1 MKTDELIAMLARG
14 ADAPEPS
21 DWRKNWKLRLALA
34 LGVGF
39 VVATLL
45 GIVFLHIRPDIGVN
59 IDSVLLKAA
68 FAAMIAVLSLP
79 LALRL
84 MRPGQDLGWR
94 AGAALAFMII
104 AIIIGLVS
112 LAGAAPQQRL
122 AKLMGGGFPWCV
134 ALVPLLAAPTAAMLV
149 WLMRGFAPTNLALA
163 GAAIGGVAGGVGA
176 MAYAMYCPVDS
187 VAFVTIWYSVAIAL
201 CAALGSL
208 IASRFLRW

>member
-1 MKTDELIAMLARG
+1 M
-14 ADAPEPS
+14 
-21 DWRKNWKLRLALA
+21 
-34 LGVGF
+34 
-39 VVATLL
+39 
-45 GIVFLHIRPDIGVN
+45 RPDIGVN
-59 IDSVLLKAA
+59 IDAVLMKAA
-68 FAAMIAVLSLP
+68 FSAMIAVLSLP

-84 MRPGQDLGWR
+84 MRPGQALGWR
-94 AGAALAFMII
+94 AGAAASFI
-104 AIIIGLVS
+104 AIAIVIGLVS

-134 ALVPLLAAPTAAMLV
+134 ALIPVLAAPTAAFLV
-149 WLMRGFAPTNLALA
+149 WLVRGFAPTNLALS

-187 VAFVTIWYSVAIAL
+187 VAFVTIWYSAAIAL